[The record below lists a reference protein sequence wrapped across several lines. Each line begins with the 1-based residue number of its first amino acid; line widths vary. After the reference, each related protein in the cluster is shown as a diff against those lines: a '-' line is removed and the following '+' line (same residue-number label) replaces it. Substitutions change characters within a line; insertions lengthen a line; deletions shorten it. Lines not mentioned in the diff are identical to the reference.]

1 MKAGDVVCFINF
13 QFTDGTTSP
22 KKLLIILNTP
32 HGTESYLVC
41 LTTSQTKPWRTKELG
56 CHSDKNYYFVDAH
69 QDNFDTDT
77 WIVFEKIYELDVAKL
92 LNSCLK
98 DGSYTL
104 FELDPT
110 LWKALKNCIAK
121 SKDIEQDYLEMI
133 LRETKKT

>member
-1 MKAGDVVCFINF
+1 MKAGDVFCFINF
-13 QFTDGTTSP
+13 QFSDGSTAP

-32 HGTESYLVC
+32 QNDEPYIVC
-41 LTTSQTKPWRTKELG
+41 LTTSVHKVWRTKVLG
-56 CHSDKNYYFVDAH
+56 CHSEKNYYFVDSK

-77 WIVFEKIYELDVAKL
+77 WIVFEKIYELDTAKL

-104 FELDPT
+104 FELEST
-110 LWKALKNCIAK
+110 LWDALKKCIVK

-133 LRETKKT
+133 LDNSDF